1 MVPGMRD
8 SVGELVE
15 QNISCTDKCRFMNCK
30 WRELMEFQTFL
41 ICLKP
46 KTLHMFVESTK
57 CIRNLT
63 LIHKSELTIAVPN
76 CRRAKLSQAI
86 QEARERTR
94 SHYALSAHPHTDTHT
109 RSHTDTTGWEFHST
123 RAKQRQR
130 QLVSGSCRIP
140 LESVEHWTSSLAV
153 ACGVLCG
160 VSDRRSS
167 DVISVPVFVFMCVC
181 VCVCQCV
188 GSEVFFWISSVSV
201 FFIHFF
207 GCGFCLLENLKIKS
221 ILQLQCVCVC
231 VPDCVLWLFTQKVL
245 AFSLVIQ
252 LQQLKQQ
259 KEQTT
264 KQQK

>member
-1 MVPGMRD
+1 
-8 SVGELVE
+8 
-15 QNISCTDKCRFMNCK
+15 MNYK
-30 WRELMEFQTFL
+30 WRELLEFQTYL

-76 CRRAKLSQAI
+76 CRRVKLSQAI

-94 SHYALSAHPHTDTHT
+94 SHSALAAHPHTDTHT

-123 RAKQRQR
+123 RAKQRQQ

-181 VCVCQCV
+181 VSMCVPVCWV
-188 GSEVFFWISSVSV
+188 WSFLLDLFRFSFFYTLFRLWVLFAWKPQDKKYLTV
-201 FFIHFF
+201 AV
-207 GCGFCLLENLKIKS
+207 
-221 ILQLQCVCVC
+221 CVCVC
-231 VPDCVLWLFTQKVL
+231 LTVCCGCL
-245 AFSLVIQ
+245 
-252 LQQLKQQ
+252 LKRFLPSV
-259 KEQTT
+259 
-264 KQQK
+264 